1 MTNLPR
7 LYVNN
12 KFTRLVHPITVGIT
26 QNIEPLNTATI
37 TLPKGE
43 ELPARSYVELF
54 TPYGSAGMFRVR
66 SPHNAYGEE
75 TSSAELEH
83 MIAEVGDYLVKGE
96 YSDMRGAS
104 SAVSTAFSYYRGN
117 KWQLGSYSAIGDD
130 AVAFEAKYDSVLNV
144 LLNILDQKPDCMMTF
159 DFSTTPWRVNIVK
172 KGTSVVAEGRLSR
185 NVSSAMV
192 TYDDSELTTRV
203 WYQTFSHDNEGN
215 INNYW
220 TYRDADTINTYGII
234 EGRVQT
240 SSDMTGSEINKTVN
254 EFIRS
259 HRQPKTSVRIQAS
272 ELAHITGER
281 IDKFFIGDLMRL
293 ALPDYGLT
301 VELNITS
308 ITWSD
313 VYNNPNSISI
323 QLGEEEDTVVTF
335 LHNLD
340 ATGSGSGSSS
350 GRGGGGAA
358 GKEAESWSIYKTL
371 TDEYGKILKEAGIY
385 LDANGTLIYAQ
396 DTEQNLGSRFNV
408 TAEAIS
414 AEVERAS
421 NAETVLSGNLSV
433 EHNRITAE
441 VAERKNGDEILSG
454 RITIEKDRITQEVTN
469 RQLADATLTGQITV
483 QADRITQEVTRAEGT
498 LSGRITVEAGRINQ
512 IVTAV
517 GSDGQVTAASIC
529 LAINSEGSSATINAD
544 KIYLL
549 GQTIANT
556 ITADYIKTKIA
567 SLSAV
572 IAQALAVTGAIA
584 CSRRVSGSEVAGA
597 DVLIGS
603 QSLKS
608 AIVSATVSNNTLTL
622 TDVDGNAVTFSKA
635 TTLSGAWSSGVF
647 TVSASPQG
655 VSKTTSLT
663 VGGHWGVSADQE
675 DTKHYYGEIKATIDS
690 SATLY
695 DTGKTFEVDASGIYT
710 SGRNSVTIS
719 SIGVYG
725 DPAASATS
733 ISVQAVASNGA
744 SDIGSINI
752 TSQRNNAYN
761 SGYDAG
767 WNACRTAT
775 SNSGERLSYYTGTV
789 TTKYDAPS
797 VGATARQVIYPYQS
811 GSATLYTIPD
821 RR

>member
-26 QNIEPLNTATI
+26 QTIEPLSTATM

-54 TPYGSAGMFRVR
+54 TPYGSVGMFRVR

-83 MIAEVGDYLVKGE
+83 MIAEVGDYLVKDE
-96 YSDMRGAS
+96 ISDMRSAS
-104 SAVSTAFSYYRGN
+104 SAISTVFSYYRGS
-117 KWQLGSYSAIGDD
+117 KWQLGSYSAIGNDT
-130 AVAFEAKYDSVLNV
+130 VALEAKYDSVLNV
-144 LLNILDQKPDCMMTF
+144 LLNILDQKPDCMMAF
-159 DFSTTPWRVNIVK
+159 DFSTNPWKVNIVK
-172 KGTSVVAEGRLSR
+172 RGISVVAEGRLSR

-203 WYQTFSHDNEGN
+203 WYQTFSHDDQGN
-215 INNYW
+215 VNNYW
-220 TYRDADTINTYGII
+220 TYRDADTLSTYGVI

-240 SSDMTGSEINKTVN
+240 SADMTGSEINKTVN
-254 EFIRS
+254 AFIRD
-259 HRQPKTSVRIQAS
+259 HKQPKTSIRIQAS

-358 GKEAESWSIYKTL
+358 GKEAEAWSVYKTL

-396 DTEQNLGSRFNV
+396 DTEKNLGSRFNV
-408 TAEAIS
+408 QAGMIS

-421 NAETVLSGNLSV
+421 NAETN
-433 EHNRITAE
+433 
-441 VAERKNGDEILSG
+441 LSG
-454 RITIEKDRITQEVTN
+454 RLNVTAEKVE
-469 RQLADATLTGQITV
+469 A
-483 QADRITQEVTRAEGT
+483 EVTRATTAEGT
-498 LSGRITVEAGRINQ
+498 LSGRITVTAGRIDQMVRN
-512 IVTAV
+512 V
-517 GSDGQVTAASIC
+517 GADGTITAASIC
-529 LAINSEGSSATINAD
+529 LAINSGGSSATINAD

-556 ITADYIKTKIA
+556 ITADYITTKLA
-567 SLSAV
+567 SANMVTAKALLVQGV
-572 IAQALAVTGAIA
+572 ITCQDGISCVAIYA
-584 CSRRVSGSEVAGA
+584 NNNNITNPLMDAS
-597 DVLIGS
+597 
-603 QSLKS
+603 
-608 AIVSATVSNNTLTL
+608 VSNNVLTL
-622 TDVDGNAVTFSKA
+622 TKADGTAVTFSKA
-635 TTLSGAWSSGVF
+635 ATLSGSWSGGTF
-647 TVSASPQG
+647 TVSATGASLSTTIVQG
-655 VSKTTSLT
+655 TASWSGDTAT
-663 VGGHWGVSADQE
+663 VPIEA
-675 DTKHYYGEIKATIDS
+675 IDS
-690 SATLY
+690 DNPGYQYAT
-695 DTGKTFEVDASGIYT
+695 
-710 SGRNSVTIS
+710 GR
-719 SIGVYG
+719 SITV
-725 DPAASATS
+725 
-733 ISVQAVASNGA
+733 
-744 SDIGSINI
+744 
-752 TSQRNNAYN
+752 NAGN
-761 SGYDAG
+761 RYDAG
-767 WNACRTAT
+767 WNACRTAML
-775 SNSGERLSYYTGTV
+775 NSAERLSYYTGTV

-797 VGATARQVIYPYQS
+797 VGAQGRQVIYPYAS
-811 GSATLYTIPD
+811 HDTTLYTVPD